1 MEDFSSRHDK
11 KIKCFQ
17 IHVNKFRDSFK
28 GYTGEDI
35 EAEWIRTARERYAKG
50 VEYNEVVGLY
60 DTSAFGKGKAGLL
73 FTDDYLYW
81 NRSHGKGI
89 VRLDDI
95 KKVTY
100 YDETKK
106 KDKDR
111 GIIFHLKDGSQVMME
126 GYCSFKCGPFI
137 EFMEEYI
144 KI

>member
-1 MEDFSSRHDK
+1 MEDFTSRHDK

-17 IHVNKFRDSFK
+17 IHVNKFRDSFE

-35 EAEWIRTARERYAKG
+35 KAEWLRTAREHYAKG

-60 DTSAFGKGKAGLL
+60 DTSAFGKGKAGFL

-81 NRSHGKGI
+81 SRSSRKGI

-106 KDKDR
+106 KDSDR
-111 GIIFHLKDGSQVMME
+111 GIIFHLKDGSQVTME
-126 GYCSFKCGPFI
+126 GYCLFKCGPFI